1 MTFVNVGAKVDGVRP
16 KTKKALREA
25 LKADPRSVVFD
36 NTSDMGP
43 QLVGINGANV
53 PVEYTL
59 QVVGPDPY
67 TKRNWYASVKNGP
80 VIT

>member
-1 MTFVNVGAKVDGVRP
+1 MAYVNVGAKVNGVRP

-25 LKADPRSVVFD
+25 LKADPRSVTFD
-36 NTSDMGP
+36 NTSPMGP

-53 PVEYTL
+53 PVEFSL
-59 QVVGPDPY
+59 QVTGPDPF
-67 TKRNWYASVKNGP
+67 TKRNWYATVKNGP